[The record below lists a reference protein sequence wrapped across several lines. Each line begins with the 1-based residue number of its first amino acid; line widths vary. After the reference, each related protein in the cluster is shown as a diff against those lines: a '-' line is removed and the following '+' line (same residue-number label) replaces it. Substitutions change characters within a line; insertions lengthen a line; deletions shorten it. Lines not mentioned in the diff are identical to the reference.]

1 MQCTSVDEYTLTRS
15 LCESKI
21 MKAHFSGLFKIFQ
34 FFVVVLLNVIVIYFS
49 PVNLKIS
56 LISLT

>member
-1 MQCTSVDEYTLTRS
+1 
-15 LCESKI
+15 
-21 MKAHFSGLFKIFQ
+21 MKAHFNGLFKIFH